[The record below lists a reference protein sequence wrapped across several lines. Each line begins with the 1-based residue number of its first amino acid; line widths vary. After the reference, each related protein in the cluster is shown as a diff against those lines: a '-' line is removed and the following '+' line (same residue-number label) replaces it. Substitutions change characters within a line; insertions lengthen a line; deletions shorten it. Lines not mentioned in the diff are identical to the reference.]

1 MVGSV
6 AATAG
11 GKQGDVGTEEQLP
24 LHSVRSSVSDGIR
37 PGDGCSCR
45 RHPDHITYWSVASN
59 GFVSRKLDDVRHSR
73 RSIIDLITLVC
84 ACKGWHA
91 DGTSDQN
98 HGKDHNEFNQGQAAA
113 SAVLPTVLF
122 AKVFHF
128 RLLTSCSPLLQR
140 TPEGSAGNFDRREGQ
155 FRCHRRS

>member
-45 RHPDHITYWSVASN
+45 RHPDHITYWRVAAN
-59 GFVSRKLDDVRHSR
+59 GFVSGELDDIRHSCR
-73 RSIIDLITLVC
+73 GIVDLIALVRSD
-84 ACKGWHA
+84 KGRHTY
-91 DGTSDQN
+91 GTGDQN
-98 HGKDHNEFNQGQAAA
+98 H
-113 SAVLPTVLF
+113 
-122 AKVFHF
+122 
-128 RLLTSCSPLLQR
+128 
-140 TPEGSAGNFDRREGQ
+140 
-155 FRCHRRS
+155 